1 MIVYLNLSIKLSDI
15 SLANMLIGQVVAS
28 SGVISCECIGNSK
41 KSDDD
46 PYSLRFWF
54 NNYIETSELQNKF
67 DQLNLSQP
75 DIIIPTEKRLTSLSI
90 TVSNRNKAF
99 INVVCV
105 HTINQQMIRIEL
117 QYSFQTKQC
126 TYVHSNEAN
135 ITTYCDKLRLN
146 TAGSLLIASYKETK
160 LNYLSIGLW
169 SEKLDL
175 LKVLNPFESTR
186 EEEKLEASMFR
197 SLVGVEF
204 AGEDE
209 QYVLACYTSGIV
221 MVIYIAL
228 F

>member
-1 MIVYLNLSIKLSDI
+1 M
-15 SLANMLIGQVVAS
+15 
-28 SGVISCECIGNSK
+28 
-41 KSDDD
+41 
-46 PYSLRFWF
+46 
-54 NNYIETSELQNKF
+54 
-67 DQLNLSQP
+67 
-75 DIIIPTEKRLTSLSI
+75 
-90 TVSNRNKAF
+90 
-99 INVVCV
+99 
-105 HTINQQMIRIEL
+105 
-117 QYSFQTKQC
+117 
-126 TYVHSNEAN
+126 
-135 ITTYCDKLRLN
+135 RLN

-209 QYVLACYTSGIV
+209 QYVLTCYTSGIV
-221 MVIYIAL
+221 MVRYTAL